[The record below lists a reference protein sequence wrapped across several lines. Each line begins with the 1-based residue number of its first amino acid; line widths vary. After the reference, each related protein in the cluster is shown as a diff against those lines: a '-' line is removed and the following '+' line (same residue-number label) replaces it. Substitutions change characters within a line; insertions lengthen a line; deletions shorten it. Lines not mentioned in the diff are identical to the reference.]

1 MEKQHAYDLLNQ
13 GLTDSINTAERDR
26 KNNAATLKQNEEIKG
41 KSEGNVASEKDDLS
55 TNQKFISDTTE
66 DCATAD
72 ADHEAAQKSRAEELA
87 ALAEAEKI
95 IRGTYKGAVAE
106 LKAGGAAQEHA
117 DELNFLQVAS
127 GPRAEAVSIIKHL
140 ARKYRSLQ
148 LAQLAVRA
156 GDDTFG
162 KIKGLIRS
170 MVDRLQKKAAEEAD
184 HNAYCV
190 AERKENVAKRDDQ
203 QSKLDSFSA
212 RLSEANANEQ
222 TLAEDIA
229 ALSGEVAELD
239 TSMAEA
245 TKLRQEESAN
255 YGHVSEGLRI
265 ADEGLTKAVAVLKT
279 YYASKGDHSKKTDS
293 ATGIVAML
301 ETCLQDIANSA
312 AQAESAETNA
322 ASAYERMMQE
332 GKVSKAEKSASIKA
346 KQGEVARLGELIGDL
361 KSDVEGSGNELDATL
376 SYLEKLK
383 GMCEHKPQSFADRAA
398 ARQAEIEGLHQALEI
413 LENETAAFFLQ
424 PSEFRYLAST

>member
-1 MEKQHAYDLLNQ
+1 M
-13 GLTDSINTAERDR
+13 
-26 KNNAATLKQNEEIKG
+26 
-41 KSEGNVASEKDDLS
+41 SEM
-55 TNQKFISDTTE
+55 
-66 DCATAD
+66 
-72 ADHEAAQKSRAEELA
+72 
-87 ALAEAEKI
+87 
-95 IRGTYKGAVAE
+95 
-106 LKAGGAAQEHA
+106 KAGGAMAGEA
-117 DELNFLQVAS
+117 NELSFLQVVAT
-127 GPRAEAVSIIKHL
+127 GPRAEAVDMIRRM
-140 ARKYRSLQ
+140 ARKYRSVQ

-346 KQGEVARLGELIGDL
+346 KQGEVARLGELISDL

-376 SYLEKLK
+376 AYLDKLK

-424 PSEFRYLAST
+424 RK